1 MLQIL
6 LIAGGGAV
14 GAVARYLLSGAA
26 QHATSGS
33 FPVGTLVVNTL
44 GCLLIGLF
52 GYALLEGP
60 VTTRPEFRLALLV
73 GVLGGFTTFST
84 FGWETIE
91 LFRTGN
97 TRGAV
102 LNIVLSN
109 FLCLG
114 AAWIGFKAAQRS
126 FGG

>member
-6 LIAGGGAV
+6 LIAGGGAF
-14 GAVARYLLSGAA
+14 GAVARYLLSDAV
-26 QHATSGS
+26 QNATSGS
-33 FPVGTLVVNTL
+33 FPIGTLVVNAL
-44 GCLLIGLF
+44 GCFLIGLF

-60 VTTRPEFRLALLV
+60 VTARPEFRLALLV

-84 FGWETIE
+84 FGWETVE
-91 LFRTGN
+91 LFRAGN
-97 TRGAV
+97 TRGAA

-114 AAWIGFKAAQRS
+114 AAWIGFKAAQRYL
-126 FGG
+126 GG